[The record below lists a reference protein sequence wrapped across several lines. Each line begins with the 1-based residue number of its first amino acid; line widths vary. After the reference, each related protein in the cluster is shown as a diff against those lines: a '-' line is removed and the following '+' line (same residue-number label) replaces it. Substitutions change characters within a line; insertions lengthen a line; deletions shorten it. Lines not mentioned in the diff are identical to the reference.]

1 MNNTDK
7 TEILRQITDVRN
19 TIKTLENKA
28 IELEQKVETFEEKKS
43 KVWKPEKGDQVWIT
57 CGGGRI
63 EQVTYDDSYDSFD
76 HEYYEM
82 RMLFQTKEHPHLGQE
97 RTR

>member
-28 IELEQKVETFEEKKS
+28 IELERKVVIFEEKKS
-43 KVWKPEKGDQVWIT
+43 KVWKPKAGE
-57 CGGGRI
+57 
-63 EQVTYDDSYDSFD
+63 
-76 HEYYEM
+76 
-82 RMLFQTKEHPHLGQE
+82 
-97 RTR
+97 